1 MDIGSIK
8 LNSLVVLLYFCTLVW
23 IFFLFFF
30 FSGGF
35 LIIFLFV
42 SRFVEKNR
50 RDVEEKSDQLKSISN
65 LAALFCG
72 FATVNLTQFNVRTDY
87 NWVSYS

>member
-1 MDIGSIK
+1 M
-8 LNSLVVLLYFCTLVW
+8 
-23 IFFLFFF
+23 
-30 FSGGF
+30 
-35 LIIFLFV
+35 